1 MGIDIKKI
9 KRKIKRNWKLKFVAF
24 ILVLLF
30 WLHVTVI
37 ARGVLM

>member
-9 KRKIKRNWKLKFVAF
+9 TRKIKRNWKLKFVAF
-24 ILVLLF
+24 VLALLF

>member
-9 KRKIKRNWKLKFVAF
+9 KRKIRRNWKLKLISF
-24 ILVLLF
+24 ILALLF
-30 WLHVTVI
+30 WVVI

>member
-9 KRKIKRNWKLKFVAF
+9 IRKIKRNWKLKLISF
-24 ILVLLF
+24 ILAFLF
-30 WLHVTVI
+30 WLHLTVI

>member
-9 KRKIKRNWKLKFVAF
+9 KRKIKRNWKLKLIAF
-24 ILVLLF
+24 ILALLF

-37 ARGVLM
+37 YRGVFI